1 MERKKDLLDR
11 LLVGSYTFKIISR
24 HMMAEFGNNPDIQ
37 RVDPVKKGFNL
48 KGKPGGDLVYWD

>member
-1 MERKKDLLDR
+1 
-11 LLVGSYTFKIISR
+11 
-24 HMMAEFGNNPDIQ
+24 MMAEFGNNPDIQ